1 VAAVTDKE
9 ISASNAQSTRL
20 KSYLILFEI
29 VIELVYLD
37 RVFRRLPAL
46 RCSVDC
52 PVCARSTWISPEKYD
67 PIRARNSIR
76 AHEAQTEYY
85 VLLADSDYLN

>member
-1 VAAVTDKE
+1 MAAVTDKE
-9 ISASNAQSTRL
+9 VRASNAQSTRL
-20 KSYLILFEI
+20 KSYLILIEI

-46 RCSVDC
+46 TCSVDC
-52 PVCARSTWISPEKYD
+52 PVRARCTWISQEKYD

-76 AHEAQTEYY
+76 AHEAQTGHY
-85 VLLADSDYLN
+85 VLLADSDCLN

>member
-1 VAAVTDKE
+1 MAAVTDKE
-9 ISASNAQSTRL
+9 ARASNAQSTRL

-46 RCSVDC
+46 TCSVDC
-52 PVCARSTWISPEKYD
+52 PVRASRTWISQKKYD

-76 AHEAQTEYY
+76 AHEALDTTSSLMM
-85 VLLADSDYLN
+85 VTA

>member
-1 VAAVTDKE
+1 MAAVTDKE
-9 ISASNAQSTRL
+9 VRANNAQSTRL

-46 RCSVDC
+46 TCSVDC
-52 PVCARSTWISPEKYD
+52 PVRASRTWISQEKYD
-67 PIRARNSIR
+67 PIRARNSIS
-76 AHEAQTEYY
+76 AHEDTTSS
-85 VLLADSDYLN
+85 LLIVNT